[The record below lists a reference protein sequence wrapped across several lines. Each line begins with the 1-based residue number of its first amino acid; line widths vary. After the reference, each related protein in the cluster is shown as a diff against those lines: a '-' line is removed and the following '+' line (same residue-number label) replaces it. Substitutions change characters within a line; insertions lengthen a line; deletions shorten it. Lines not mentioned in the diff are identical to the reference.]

1 MTKNEFF
8 EIAKNNIHFRTR
20 KERKEFFEFYNDL
33 IIEMKESG
41 ETEEEAVSSFNINE
55 IIEQYN
61 SNNKIDYE
69 YETKL
74 NLYKKDLKIY
84 LLSILIGF
92 ILPVLYILAYV
103 IPTAIET
110 KKIVF
115 NNYGMK
121 VITTISLVFFYF
133 AYLRINEV
141 YYDIKIIKKRKKEN
155 KRINVYIILC
165 FVAYFLLNSA
175 IEWLAF
181 YLLIAGENILL
192 ILLTSIIIIP
202 FIIYFIIRRMRIKN
216 GKNK

>member
-202 FIIYFIIRRMRIKN
+202 FIIYFIIRRRRIKN